1 MMFMVMQINHTIFSA
16 FKALAY
22 RFLFHSSTENSVIN
36 SVYSQS
42 RFNTYFMIKHTKK
55 MFLIML
61 LFSAFNLQAQT
72 QLDRYIQ
79 EAFADNLVI
88 QEQKLA
94 LDKGL
99 IAIKEARS
107 YFMPTTWFETQYT
120 LAQGGRTINI
130 PIGDLLNPVYNTLNQ
145 LTSSNKFPS
154 VTNVNEQFLPNNFY
168 DVRIKSTM
176 PIINP
181 DISINRNIKQQE
193 VQLKENDIL
202 IYKRELA
209 KEIKIAY
216 FNYLMSGKAV
226 TILEE
231 SLVLVQQNLKL
242 NQSLLNNGKG
252 LPAYVTR
259 AESEVLSV
267 QNQLLNAKNNVQ
279 NTTAY
284 FNFLLNR
291 PLTDTLITEEFSI
304 ADAQVQSLMS
314 TEYNIQK
321 REELKSFGIAA
332 AITGNV
338 LKMNQSFNKPRLNA
352 FVDFASQGFDFK
364 VNRQSLFYLGGLQ
377 LQIPIYTGK
386 RNLYKIDQTQLEIQ
400 RLEKQTEQT
409 KQQLQLTAF
418 NTRNNTRN
426 AYNTWLASLKQ
437 LQAAE
442 KYFTLTERGYKEGV
456 TPFIEFLDA
465 RNQLTSTQLQT
476 NINKYQF
483 FAGMAEYERQI
494 ASYQIQQPVAW
505 NTTR

>member
-1 MMFMVMQINHTIFSA
+1 MVMQINHTIFSA

-79 EAFADNLVI
+79 EAFANNLVI

-193 VQLKENDIL
+193 DLQKGACQRNKNRLFQL
-202 IYKRELA
+202 
-209 KEIKIAY
+209 
-216 FNYLMSGKAV
+216 SH
-226 TILEE
+226 
-231 SLVLVQQNLKL
+231 
-242 NQSLLNNGKG
+242 
-252 LPAYVTR
+252 
-259 AESEVLSV
+259 
-267 QNQLLNAKNNVQ
+267 
-279 NTTAY
+279 
-284 FNFLLNR
+284 
-291 PLTDTLITEEFSI
+291 
-304 ADAQVQSLMS
+304 
-314 TEYNIQK
+314 
-321 REELKSFGIAA
+321 
-332 AITGNV
+332 
-338 LKMNQSFNKPRLNA
+338 
-352 FVDFASQGFDFK
+352 
-364 VNRQSLFYLGGLQ
+364 
-377 LQIPIYTGK
+377 
-386 RNLYKIDQTQLEIQ
+386 
-400 RLEKQTEQT
+400 
-409 KQQLQLTAF
+409 
-418 NTRNNTRN
+418 
-426 AYNTWLASLKQ
+426 
-437 LQAAE
+437 
-442 KYFTLTERGYKEGV
+442 ER
-456 TPFIEFLDA
+456 
-465 RNQLTSTQLQT
+465 
-476 NINKYQF
+476 
-483 FAGMAEYERQI
+483 
-494 ASYQIQQPVAW
+494 
-505 NTTR
+505 

>member
-1 MMFMVMQINHTIFSA
+1 
-16 FKALAY
+16 
-22 RFLFHSSTENSVIN
+22 
-36 SVYSQS
+36 
-42 RFNTYFMIKHTKK
+42 
-55 MFLIML
+55 
-61 LFSAFNLQAQT
+61 
-72 QLDRYIQ
+72 
-79 EAFADNLVI
+79 
-88 QEQKLA
+88 
-94 LDKGL
+94 
-99 IAIKEARS
+99 
-107 YFMPTTWFETQYT
+107 
-120 LAQGGRTINI
+120 
-130 PIGDLLNPVYNTLNQ
+130 
-145 LTSSNKFPS
+145 
-154 VTNVNEQFLPNNFY
+154 
-168 DVRIKSTM
+168 
-176 PIINP
+176 
-181 DISINRNIKQQE
+181 
-193 VQLKENDIL
+193 
-202 IYKRELA
+202 
-209 KEIKIAY
+209 
-216 FNYLMSGKAV
+216 
-226 TILEE
+226 
-231 SLVLVQQNLKL
+231 
-242 NQSLLNNGKG
+242 
-252 LPAYVTR
+252 
-259 AESEVLSV
+259 VLSV

-291 PLTDTLITEEFSI
+291 PLTDSLITEEFSI

-314 TEYNIQK
+314 TEYDIQK
-321 REELKSFGIAA
+321 REELKSFGIAT